1 MARIVIRCPICKAT
15 MSTDTKKKSCRCPL
29 CNNRLAVE
37 SCEVVIPPEEDNSY
51 HGKGFHNHYFLGFFI
66 IFLGFLGIDYFVKK
80 RINKG
85 VIAILICWTGV
96 SMVQAIF
103 RAFDVFALD
112 DIDIDDYYKNL
123 K

>member
-1 MARIVIRCPICKAT
+1 MARVVIRCPICKGT

-29 CNNRLAVE
+29 CKNRLSISE
-37 SCEVVIPPEEDNSY
+37 CEVVIPPEEDSSY
-51 HGKGFHNHYFLGFFI
+51 RGKGFHNHYFLGFFI
-66 IFLGFLGIDYFVKK
+66 IFLGFLGVDFFIKK
-80 RINKG
+80 RVRKG
-85 VIAILICWTGV
+85 IIAILICWTGV
-96 SMVQAIF
+96 SMIQAIF